1 MRRYTVSTAVA
12 QRSDEDLICLYRKAT
27 SKADRDLAFSEL
39 FLRYRDRVARW
50 CVKFTRDHAS
60 ANDLAQDVFVRALNG
75 LRNFRGNSGF
85 STWIY
90 VVARNHCR
98 NVIER
103 RIAEPVYVDPA
114 SAIETPD
121 PQWRKPYAAIEA
133 KRMYRAEYRAVMNA
147 LTVLE
152 AEVVMLHYG
161 NDLSLRE
168 VATTLGLTN
177 KSGAKAYIVSARR
190 KLADL
195 VEQHRERGL
204 KARQS
209 LGRE

>member
-1 MRRYTVSTAVA
+1 MRRYSVSTVLIA
-12 QRSDEDLICLYRKAT
+12 QPSDEDLICIYRTAT

-50 CVKFTRDHAS
+50 CVKFTRDHDS
-60 ANDLAQDVFVRALNG
+60 ANDLAQDVFLRALNG
-75 LRNFRGNSGF
+75 LRNFRGDSGF

-98 NVIER
+98 NANER
-103 RIAEPVYVDPA
+103 RTAEPVYVHPD
-114 SAIETPD
+114 SAMKLPD
-121 PQWRKPYAAIEA
+121 PQWRQPYSAIEA
-133 KRMYRAEYRAVMNA
+133 RRMYRAQYRAVIDV
-147 LTVLE
+147 LSVLE

-168 VATTLGLTN
+168 VATALGLTN

-190 KLADL
+190 KLA
-195 VEQHRERGL
+195 
-204 KARQS
+204 
-209 LGRE
+209 GRVHTLLNDCPVSVSG